1 MTKAKNKVIA
11 GDYVDWDVICGAG
24 KLDFMHR
31 LSRVN
36 LSRNS
41 VLKYELIDESNSGS
55 FWGAFLRGYF
65 SHAILGTAGLL
76 ASSIGSAQ
84 RKILLLSIEFKN
96 GKRSLIEVD
105 EAHYK
110 KILKVLY

>member
-1 MTKAKNKVIA
+1 MAKAKNKVIA
-11 GDYVDWDVICGAG
+11 GDYVDWDVVCGAG
-24 KLDFMHR
+24 KFDFMYR

-41 VLKYELIDESNSGS
+41 VIKYELIDGSNGDS
-55 FWGAFLRGYF
+55 FWGTFLRGYIG
-65 SHAILGTAGLL
+65 HAVLGTAGLI
-76 ASSIGSAQ
+76 ASSIKSAHQ
-84 RKILLLSIEFKN
+84 RVILLSIEFKN

-105 EAHYK
+105 EDHYK

>member
-1 MTKAKNKVIA
+1 MAKAKNKVIA

-36 LSRNS
+36 LNRNS
-41 VLKYELIDESNSGS
+41 VLKYELIDGTNGNS
-55 FWGAFLRGYF
+55 FWNTFLRGYV
-65 SHAILGTAGLL
+65 SYAILGTAGLI
-76 ASSIGSAQ
+76 ASSIGSAHQ
-84 RKILLLSIEFKN
+84 RIVLVSIEFKN

-105 EAHYK
+105 EEHYK